1 MTLQQQTLLPEQDSE
16 QLIVYQGGSHASR
29 TALQESVKRL
39 LTSVTCGRNTGE
51 SLAKL
56 SPDGLWLKMYQGYCQ
71 ARMDGFFEE
80 YSGTLPRWGLM
91 LDGQLYQPQALEPY
105 IDESGWRLLP
115 TPVATDYKG
124 GCWRPTQKRQNDT
137 LRTYL
142 HQFYKGRH
150 KTTWPNPLFVEAMC
164 GYPPGWTDLKPSV
177 TP

>member
-16 QLIVYQGGSHASR
+16 QSIVYRGGSHASR

-71 ARMDGFFEE
+71 ARMDGSFEE
-80 YSGTLPRWGLM
+80 YSGTLPKWGLM
-91 LDGQLYQPQALEPY
+91 LDGQLYRPQALEPY

-115 TPVATDYKG
+115 TPTASDFKG
-124 GCWRPTQKRQNDT
+124 GCWRKTAKRQGDS
-137 LRTYL
+137 LRAFL
-142 HQFYKGRH
+142 HPFYKGQQR
-150 KTTWPNPLFVEAMC
+150 TTWPNPRYVEQMM
-164 GYPPGWTDLKPSV
+164 GYPEKWTDLDA
-177 TP
+177 